1 MIMLAYSMAFG
12 IGNAVFALS
21 QAVGYTVIADE
32 GGVSWRKGI
41 LRPRWIHVS
50 WDSIRVS
57 GRFARLDVTRNKWEH
72 DSYAY
77 LLDIGDALLT
87 WGVNPFL
94 SAAGGVYTPKDA
106 QAEWEQFAAFITAR
120 SGLPLR
126 DITPV
131 ALAIA
136 RATGGRVRER
146 KIAEML
152 LAHHRASEHVT
163 ISGLQR
169 AVALVAEQENPQ
181 RRNLLRTLSWIPLAL
196 FVALYLV
203 GAIVQLR
210 G

>member
-1 MIMLAYSMAFG
+1 MIAAAFSVALGIATMLFS
-12 IGNAVFALS
+12 IS
-21 QAVGYTVIADE
+21 QAIGYTISADE
-32 GGVSWRKGI
+32 NGLRWRKGI

-50 WDSIRVS
+50 WDSIRAS

-77 LLDIGDALLT
+77 LLGIGDALLT

-94 SAAGGVYTPKDA
+94 SAAGGTYTPKGL
-106 QAEWEQFAAFITAR
+106 QAGWEQFAAFIAAR
-120 SGLPLR
+120 SELPLH

-146 KIAEML
+146 KVAEML
-152 LAHHRASEHVT
+152 LAHSRTAEPVT
-163 ISGLQR
+163 IPGLQR
-169 AVALVAEQENPQ
+169 AVALAAAEENTK
-181 RRNLLRTLSWIPLAL
+181 RRRLLLTLSWIPLAL
-196 FVALYLV
+196 FVALYIF
-203 GAIVQLR
+203 GAIIELR